1 MVEKSKGLAGA
12 DGPALRVAPA
22 AGCCSSAGEGSSV
35 LTVAVFSSAQTTPV
49 KLSLLQLFNS
59 AQIAHARKEKKRK
72 GERFL
77 TDLEQ
82 PCRRRPG
89 RKQALALLPLVSD
102 EPAEDDDKVL
112 LWRGGNARATNQRCP
127 PCGFVFI
134 GEGCISA

>member
-59 AQIAHARKEKKRK
+59 LAQIAHATKEKKRK
-72 GERFL
+72 GREIP
-77 TDLEQ
+77 D
-82 PCRRRPG
+82 
-89 RKQALALLPLVSD
+89 
-102 EPAEDDDKVL
+102 
-112 LWRGGNARATNQRCP
+112 
-127 PCGFVFI
+127 
-134 GEGCISA
+134 